1 MQGSNSGLGHCRR
14 IFLSAET
21 PGKPQN
27 TEVGSLTLL
36 QRIFPTQESNWG
48 LLHCRQTLYQL
59 SYQGSPGA
67 RHRDGP
73 KRSLVFISCY
83 YSELHCAA
91 FFFLMANHQG
101 RHSVHQYALSYQV
114 TLDALNICLWDR
126 GQPWAR
132 GKFCNLFGCLLE
144 VTPQGHCPHISFV
157 SRADSYFSYK
167 S

>member
-1 MQGSNSGLGHCRR
+1 MIFGSNSQALLEKSNQNFMEVSRQEYWSGQLFPSPGDLPNAGIKLRSLALQVDV
-14 IFLSAET
+14 LSAEP

-27 TEVGSLTLL
+27 TEVGSLSLP
-36 QRIFPTQESNWG
+36 QRIFPTEESNWG
-48 LLHCRQTLYQL
+48 LLHCKQTLYQL

-73 KRSLVFISCY
+73 KRSLVFITCY

-114 TLDALNICLWDR
+114 MLDALNICL
-126 GQPWAR
+126 
-132 GKFCNLFGCLLE
+132 
-144 VTPQGHCPHISFV
+144 
-157 SRADSYFSYK
+157 
-167 S
+167 